1 MHKYKLLILDYGG
14 VYSFSYDQANFDRIM
29 QIVFGKEPTVPEG
42 KKISLLSRELGSNE
56 IQVGEYVDKVANILG
71 TTPIPSI
78 ELFQDTTIS
87 FTSPPSLEM
96 RELVDEARE
105 SNTKVSLLSDMYEFE
120 IKLTKPTGRYD
131 GFDYASFS
139 AEIGVTKHNPKAF
152 QATLDHFHV
161 SSNEALFVDDVL
173 EYTKVASSIG
183 IDVIWVDKNTYKTPE
198 QLAQAIL
205 VRLRR

>member
-105 SNTKVSLLSDMYEFE
+105 SNTKVSLLSAY
-120 IKLTKPTGRYD
+120 
-131 GFDYASFS
+131 
-139 AEIGVTKHNPKAF
+139 V
-152 QATLDHFHV
+152 
-161 SSNEALFVDDVL
+161 
-173 EYTKVASSIG
+173 
-183 IDVIWVDKNTYKTPE
+183 
-198 QLAQAIL
+198 
-205 VRLRR
+205 